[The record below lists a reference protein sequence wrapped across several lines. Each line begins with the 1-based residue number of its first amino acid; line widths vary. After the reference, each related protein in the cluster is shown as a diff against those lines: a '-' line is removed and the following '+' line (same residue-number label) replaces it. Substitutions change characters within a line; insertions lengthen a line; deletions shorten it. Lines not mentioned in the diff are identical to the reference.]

1 MYSKIKLTKVR
12 FYDYEKECWM
22 DTNACLESDAIA
34 LVNRLENQIFEE
46 RKKWNTLSNIYRS
59 RRKTLREKLSALYK
73 KCEEKDLALR
83 KLRVAFAD
91 AMRQIWDKE
100 GELCDRDQVSGTQ
113 AFTMSRRWE
122 MIKEILKKRFLNA

>member
-100 GELCDRDQVSGTQ
+100 GELCDRDHVSSIQ
-113 AFTMSRRWE
+113 AYTLRERWNFIKNVLKRR
-122 MIKEILKKRFLNA
+122 IPK

>member
-91 AMRQIWDKE
+91 VMRQIWDKE
-100 GELCDRDQVSGTQ
+100 GELCDRDQVSSMQ
-113 AFTMSRRWE
+113 AYTLRERWNFIKNVLKRR
-122 MIKEILKKRFLNA
+122 IPK

>member
-100 GELCDRDQVSGTQ
+100 GELCDRDFVSSIQ
-113 AFTMSRRWE
+113 AYTLRERWNFIKNVLKRR
-122 MIKEILKKRFLNA
+122 IPK

>member
-59 RRKTLREKLSALYK
+59 RRKKLCEKLHLLYK
-73 KCEEKDLALR
+73 KCEEKDSAL
-83 KLRVAFAD
+83 KWLRVAFAN
-91 AMRQIWDKE
+91 AMSDVWDKE
-100 GELCDRDQVSGTQ
+100 RDICDHEQVSSMQ
-113 AFTMSRRWE
+113 AYTMSRRWE
-122 MIKEILKKRFLNA
+122 WIKEILKKKVGK

>member
-12 FYDYEKECWM
+12 FYDYEKEYWV
-22 DTNACLESDAIA
+22 DVNACLESDVVA

-46 RKKWNTLSNIYRS
+46 RTKWNTLSNIYRS

-83 KLRVAFAD
+83 KLRVAFVD

-100 GELCDRDQVSGTQ
+100 G
-113 AFTMSRRWE
+113 
-122 MIKEILKKRFLNA
+122 